1 MKQQS
6 ERPGYGDAL
15 AEERHERAGWS
26 GGGGHRWPTAG
37 VASEGGHW
45 CILSPLYLHPP
56 WIDPDLG
63 GGGEGKR
70 TGWGCQLWDGAR
82 ISLG

>member
-63 GGGEGKR
+63 GGRGREP
-70 TGWGCQLWDGAR
+70 DGGASCGMAQG
-82 ISLG
+82 SL